1 MRLKMKPLKSKV
13 SISLDDDI
21 IRLTRELAEDDDRTF
36 SSYVNIVLKKHIK
49 ARLKE
54 KNLYGTTSELDLSQV
69 SFLDEE

>member
-1 MRLKMKPLKSKV
+1 MKPLKSKV